1 MCGRFVAPYSLA
13 ELRAA
18 FGAAADEAIELEPD
32 YNVAPT
38 DPVQVVRASRGM
50 RVVSTMRWGF
60 ATAGRTPH
68 INARVETV
76 LGKRAFRDAFLRRRC
91 LIPAAGFYE
100 WSKRRPYLIAPDDG
114 GMLALAG
121 LWEGEGHRL
130 TCTILTTAA
139 NEVIRPLHDRMPVI
153 LHPDAWTGWLTG
165 QDEQHLCDLVAA
177 GDGANLVTRP
187 VSTAVNSV
195 RNKGREVLMSPES
208 APDQL
213 TFDV

>member
-1 MCGRFVAPYSLA
+1 MAPYSLA

-38 DPVQVVRASRGM
+38 DPVQVVRAPRGM

-76 LGKRAFRDAFLRRRC
+76 LGKRAFRDAFRRRRC
-91 LIPAAGFYE
+91 LVPAAGFYE
-100 WSKRRPYLIAPDDG
+100 WSKHQPHLIAPAG
-114 GMLALAG
+114 GGLLALAG
-121 LWEGEGHRL
+121 LWERGGNDGL

-153 LHPDAWTGWLTG
+153 LDPGAWTDWLTG
-165 QDEQHLCDLVAA
+165 RDEQHLCDLVAA
-177 GDGANLVTRP
+177 GDGADLVTRP